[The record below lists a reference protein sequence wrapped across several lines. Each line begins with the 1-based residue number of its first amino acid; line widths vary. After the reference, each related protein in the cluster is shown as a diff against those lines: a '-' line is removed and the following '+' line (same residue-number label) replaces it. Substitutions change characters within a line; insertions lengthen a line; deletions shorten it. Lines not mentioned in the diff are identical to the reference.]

1 MGNLKAVTRLGAVL
15 VMCAAVAGAQTTQG
29 LIAGRLVNSQTGAP
43 VSGAQVSY
51 SNAATGSSGVA
62 TSDAR
67 GNFFLPM
74 LSPGQYRIRATAA
87 GFQSR
92 EVQELELP
100 VAARLELNFQ
110 LRPLNDVWEA
120 GQYRSV
126 FLPGSKTIVTF
137 YGPDVDSSRSGSFE
151 ATQGR
156 RGALEST
163 VSQVIDPAQVRDLPL
178 AGRDVYTMLVTQ
190 PGVTADTATARG
202 LGLSINGQ
210 RPSSS
215 NFLLDGL
222 ENNNY
227 LVTGPLTPI
236 APEAI
241 QEYRVSTNNFSAE
254 YGRTAGFLANAVTRS
269 GGNQFHGIGYFYLKN
284 DALNANGFQENL
296 AGLPRAPVKENQI
309 GFQAGGPIR
318 KQTLFFSTAYEHQRS
333 RSRQDATDFRLPTTA
348 FRQFL
353 LSGPA
358 NRISRKLFDQFPGPT
373 ITATTALTATVSI
386 APPVSV
392 DRTLAIERLDYNSR
406 NGLNRVMGRVAIARL
421 SRPDFIWSPYKDF
434 ISGLDQDTLS
444 VAVSY
449 IRALRPGLMNE
460 AKLGRN
466 SDDLGWDRPHPE
478 IPTLSTSE
486 VVRLPNGFG
495 VNVPVYLP
503 GSPAFYAYRN
513 RNKTWELLDSLV
525 WTHGRHVF
533 TAGGGALLRSSD
545 GFLTAG
551 RDGEYRFGTV
561 FDFILDQ
568 PGVFRTSVLRQ
579 PLPNLQ
585 QPDFNREYRYNQYF
599 LFAQDTFKATS
610 RLALNYGVRYEQ
622 YGAPRNTGAVK
633 DATVNLGT
641 GSNFGQRLATA
652 QLAYPG
658 PGDQQLYK
666 PDKNDWA
673 GRFGFSYDL
682 LGNARTLLRGAYG
695 IFYDRPYDNL
705 WQNLRT
711 NNFVLPTFA
720 VTPRTANYLTPIP
733 EQLKNLDGRF
743 IDTSFPNLTLYDQ
756 SSRTAYVQSY
766 FFGVQ
771 QQVTDNW
778 AIEINGLG
786 SLGRKLIVSDIVN
799 RSYSNGFS
807 RYNDNLDNITYRSS
821 QGLSN
826 YNALTALA
834 RYRAG
839 RKQFQL
845 AYTWSHTID
854 HQSEPLA
861 RDFFDLLF
869 TRIGPDSSRSEY
881 SAFSYQFDTR
891 IDRGNSDFD
900 QRHNVVFF
908 SIWDLPT
915 AFSGTKAGAVFRDWR
930 FSQLA
935 AFRSGFPYSVREPIG
950 FDPNNPISLYNG
962 RADVLDPNRAV
973 LDTPVSVSG
982 GKLLLNPGAFAQ
994 APASRQGNTGRN
1006 AFRGPGLYNVDIS
1019 LSRSFPLRWLG
1030 EAGRLTFRS
1039 DVFNFLNHANLNN
1052 PQPFIN
1058 QPDFG
1063 VALYGRQGKQSGF
1076 PAVSPFNET
1085 ARQVQLILRLE
1096 F

>member
-1 MGNLKAVTRLGAVL
+1 MGNLKAVTRLGVVL
-15 VMCAAVAGAQTTQG
+15 VIYAAVAGAQTTQG

-43 VSGAQVSY
+43 VGGAQVSY

-62 TSDAR
+62 TSDGR

-110 LRPLNDVWEA
+110 LRPLSDVWES

-126 FLPGSKTIVTF
+126 FLPGTKTIVTF

-163 VSQVIDPAQVRDLPL
+163 VSSVIDPAQVRDLPL

-215 NFLLDGL
+215 NFMLDGL

-296 AGLPRAPVKENQI
+296 AGLPRTPVKENQI

-318 KQTLFFSTAYEHQRS
+318 KQSLFFSTAYEHLRS
-333 RSRQDATDFRLPTTA
+333 RGRQGASDFYLPSTL
-348 FRQFL
+348 FRQQ
-353 LSGPA
+353 LSSAPA
-358 NRISRKLFDQFPGPT
+358 DRLAKKLIDQFPGPVVVNNSAFSGRAV
-373 ITATTALTATVSI
+373 IT
-386 APPVSV
+386 PPVSV
-392 DRTLAIERLDYNSR
+392 DRTLAIERVDYNSR

-421 SRPDFIWSPYKDF
+421 SRPDFIWSPYRDF
-434 ISGLDQDTLS
+434 ISSLDQDTWS

-449 IRALRPGLMNE
+449 VRALRPGLMNE
-460 AKLGRN
+460 AKLGRSN
-466 SDDLGWDRPHPE
+466 DDLGWDRPHPE
-478 IPTLSTSE
+478 IPTLSATES
-486 VVRLPNGFG
+486 VIFPDGSRG
-495 VNVPVYLP
+495 PVSVSLP

-525 WTHGRHVF
+525 WTHGRHLF
-533 TAGGGALLRSSD
+533 TAGGGVLLRSSD

-551 RDGEYRFGTV
+551 QDGEYAFRGL
-561 FDFILDQ
+561 FDFILDR
-568 PGVFRTSVLRQ
+568 PSALRTSVLRQ

-585 QPDFNREYRYNQYF
+585 APNFNREYRYNQYF

-633 DATVNLGT
+633 DTTVNLGR
-641 GSNFGQRLATA
+641 GANFGERLATA
-652 QLAYPG
+652 QLVYPG
-658 PGDQQLYK
+658 AGDQELYN

-720 VTPRTANYLTPIP
+720 YPSNTTVNYLTPVV
-733 EQLKNLDGRF
+733 EQLKNFNGRF
-743 IDTSFPNLTLYDQ
+743 LNTSFPNLTLYDQ
-756 SSRTAYVQSY
+756 DSRNAYVQSY
-766 FFGVQ
+766 FLGVQ
-771 QQVTDNW
+771 RQVTDNW
-778 AIEINGLG
+778 TIEVNVLG

-799 RSYSNGFS
+799 RPYSDGFF
-807 RYNDNLDNITYRSS
+807 RFNENLDNITYRTG

-826 YNALTALA
+826 YHALTAVA

-845 AYTWSHTID
+845 AYTWSHAID
-854 HQSEPLA
+854 EQSEPLA

-869 TRIGPDSSRSEY
+869 TKIGGDTSRTEFA
-881 SAFSYQFDTR
+881 AFSRQFDTR

-900 QRHNVVFF
+900 QRHNLVFF

-915 AFSGTKAGAVFRDWR
+915 PFSGTKAATLLRDWR

-935 AFRSGFPYSVREPIG
+935 AFRSGFPYSVRAPIG
-950 FDPNNPISLYNG
+950 FDPNNPISLYNA
-962 RADVLDPNRAV
+962 RADILDPNRAD
-973 LDTPVSVSG
+973 LDTPVSG
-982 GKLLLNPGAFAQ
+982 GKLLLNRAAFAQ

-1006 AFRGPGLYNVDIS
+1006 AFRGPGLYNIDIS
-1019 LSRSFPLRWLG
+1019 LSRSFPVSRIG
-1030 EAGRLTFRS
+1030 EAGRLTFRA
-1039 DVFNFLNHANLNN
+1039 DVFNLLNHANLNN
-1052 PQPFIN
+1052 PQPLIN

-1063 VALYGRQGKQSGF
+1063 VAPYGRQGKQSGF